1 MGRPSKKAT
10 TKKTATRKSVRKAT
24 SKKATR
30 KSPARKTRRNN
41 SLATAQKAHKI
52 SIKKV
57 EVAQKLLINAEAAF
71 AKTGARVAALEAKAA
86 AKAAK
91 A

>member
-10 TKKTATRKSVRKAT
+10 VKKTTSRKAVSKST
-24 SKKATR
+24 AKKATR
-30 KSPARKTRRNN
+30 KPARKARRNN
-41 SLATAQKAHKI
+41 SLATAQRAHKI

-57 EVAQKLLINAEAAF
+57 EVAQKALIRAEASF
-71 AKTGARVAALEAKAA
+71 AKTGARVAALEAKEA